1 MIARRPALSPPLVAA
16 AKAIPANPSASNEK
30 SAASARRCLLV
41 VECLIAFAL
50 VLAEALPLLL
60 VESVLIVTLFLR
72 LDVFRVLSVA
82 HVKRISRRA
91 RLQSCPTKGRSSV
104 GRAAVSKTVGRGFE
118 SLRPC
123 FPFKPNGLP
132 SSGSAPRRPRSGS
145 ASSATSWTTRPGAC
159 LTNIPSAPRQHILGP
174 RRPVRPPSGAN
185 STGRKVQRP
194 LRGHGPASRS

>member
-1 MIARRPALSPPLVAA
+1 
-16 AKAIPANPSASNEK
+16 
-30 SAASARRCLLV
+30 LV

-72 LDVFRVLSVA
+72 LEVFRVLSVA

-132 SSGSAPRRPRSGS
+132 SSGFGRRRGHLVLRL
-145 ASSATSWTTRPGAC
+145 ANAHGDW
-159 LTNIPSAPRQHILGP
+159 LILGADRRDDGTLALDGLDFGREEP
-174 RRPVRPPSGAN
+174 RTC
-185 STGRKVQRP
+185 STCGGVGMEMIAP
-194 LRGHGPASRS
+194 LARS